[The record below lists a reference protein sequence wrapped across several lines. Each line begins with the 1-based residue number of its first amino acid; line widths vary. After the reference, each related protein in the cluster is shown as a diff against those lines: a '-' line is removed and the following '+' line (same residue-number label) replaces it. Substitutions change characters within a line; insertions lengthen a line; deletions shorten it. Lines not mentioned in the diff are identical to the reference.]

1 MSNNEKF
8 NLKVTPIGGVG
19 EIGSNMTVF
28 EASDEYLIID
38 YGILFPYEDFFDIN
52 YLIADFSHLDT
63 DKKTTLFFT
72 HGHED
77 HIGAIVHIVEKF
89 SNLTIYAPPF
99 ATVLIRRKLKE
110 RNLSHEINIYKEE
123 DVIEFDQFELHPIHV
138 THSIPDTFGLILK
151 DKKDKLSI
159 LFISDFKYD
168 LNPLYEKPF
177 NIEKTKELFNKSEK
191 RYCFLDSTNIL
202 NPGGTLSESDLVDDL
217 DEIISRGQR
226 TFFTLFSSNIW
237 RLKTIL
243 ELAKKHNRYV
253 VPVGRS
259 IHSYLNAASESG
271 LVDLDPTYYKDIDA
285 VENPRDPRIIGI
297 LTGCQGDYR
306 GALRRISSNEH
317 KQLKLGDKDL
327 VVFSSKPIPGNEKK
341 INRIY
346 NDIAAYGTEII
357 TSRDMQ
363 IHASGHPGQKDLLN
377 FLSEIK
383 PTHYIPIHGEV
394 YFLKKHIE
402 FIKEHTNAI
411 PIELGNF
418 GRLSFDENY
427 DFHQDSLEALD
438 PQIVH
443 GKGLIIGKDKISERR
458 KVACNGVVFLSINK
472 KSRTLSMT
480 HKGLPELVEEYEE
493 AFYDILSNLVFNDGK
508 NKKEEILSED
518 ARIKVRQMYGN
529 ILGYKPI
536 AMVHIS

>member
-1 MSNNEKF
+1 MSNKTNF
-8 NLKVTPIGGVG
+8 NLRVTPVGGVG

-28 EASDEYLIID
+28 ETDSEYLIID

-52 YLIADFSHLDT
+52 YLIANFSHLDK

-77 HIGAIVHIVEKF
+77 HIGAVVHIINEF
-89 SNLTIYAPPF
+89 SDLTIYAPAF
-99 ATVLIRRKLKE
+99 ATTLIRRKLHE
-110 RNLSHEINIYKEE
+110 RNLSHKINVYREE
-123 DVIEFDQFELHPIHV
+123 DIIAFDKFELHPIHV

-151 DKKDKLSI
+151 DKKDKVSF

-168 LNPLYEKPF
+168 LKPLYEKPF
-177 NIEKTKELFNKSEK
+177 NIKKTKELFNNSEK

-259 IHSYLNAASESG
+259 IYSYLNAAEECG
-271 LVDLDPTYYKDIDA
+271 LVELNPTHYRDIKS
-285 VENPRDPRIIGI
+285 VSNPRDPRIIGV
-297 LTGCQGDYR
+297 LTGCQGDFR
-306 GALRRISSNEH
+306 GALRRVSSNEH
-317 KQLKLGDKDL
+317 KQFKLNDKDL

-341 INRIY
+341 VNRIY
-346 NDIAAYGTEII
+346 NDIAQYGSEII

-363 IHASGHPGQKDLLN
+363 IHASGHPGQADLLE
-377 FLSEIK
+377 FLKEIK
-383 PTHYIPIHGEV
+383 PTHYVPIHGET
-394 YFLKKHIE
+394 YFLKKHID
-402 FIKEHTNAI
+402 FIKKHTNAV
-411 PIELGNF
+411 PVEMGNF
-418 GRLSFDENY
+418 DRLSFNDEY
-427 DFHQDSLEALD
+427 ELYQDSLEPLE
-438 PQIVH
+438 PEIVH
-443 GKGLIIGKDKISERR
+443 GKDLIIGRDKISERR
-458 KVACNGVVFLSINK
+458 KIACNGVVFLSINK
-472 KSRTLSMT
+472 KTRTLSMT
-480 HKGLPELVEEYEE
+480 NKGLPELVEEYEDS
-493 AFYDILSNLVFNDGK
+493 FYEILSNLVFNEGK
-508 NKKEEILSED
+508 NKPQDIVIED
-518 ARIKVRQMYGN
+518 ARIKVRQIYGN

-536 AMVHIS
+536 AMVHMA